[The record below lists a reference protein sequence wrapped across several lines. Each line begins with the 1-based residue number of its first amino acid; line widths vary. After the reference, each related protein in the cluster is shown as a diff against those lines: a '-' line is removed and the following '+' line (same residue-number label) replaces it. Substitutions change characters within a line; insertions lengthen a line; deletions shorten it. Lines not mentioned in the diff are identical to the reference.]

1 MQFAQDLEASA
12 HRTLGGEYAWRRPEA
27 LRAASALASAGFAI
41 LGGELW
47 LVRGNEIWGALPQHA
62 GPPAVYHWESER
74 GPSEPWTAFVE
85 RSRSEAFS
93 AINAL
98 PADGEVAAPPGAN
111 IYYNLTWVS
120 EHE

>member
-74 GPSEPWTAFVE
+74 GPSEPWTVFVE